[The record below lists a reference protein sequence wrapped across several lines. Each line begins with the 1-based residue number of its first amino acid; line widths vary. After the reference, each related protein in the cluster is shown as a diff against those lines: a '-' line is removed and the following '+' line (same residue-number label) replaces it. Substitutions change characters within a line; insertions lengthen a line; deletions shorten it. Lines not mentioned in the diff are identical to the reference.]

1 MATTILHF
9 PENAQ
14 LQYNAVSALTESII
28 NLIMIWLWWLTRS
41 VYFSPAHRQS
51 FHMDHPA
58 LLCSSLWDVT
68 SWHCLYLYW
77 TFDWFRFIWPFLIQ
91 SRCPSAISK
100 RCVRP
105 RYCFLYDR
113 RRAETLYLCVSLSLP
128 SVLVLKRSLAW
139 SYLWKL
145 NPQQTECCTE
155 RSASLP

>member
-14 LQYNAVSALTESII
+14 LQYNAISALTESII
-28 NLIMIWLWWLTRS
+28 NLVMIWLWWLTRS

-68 SWHCLYLYW
+68 SWHCSYLYW
-77 TFDWFRFIWPFLIQ
+77 TFDWFRFIWPFSFSHAVPQ
-91 SRCPSAISK
+91 SSVNVVLGHDI
-100 RCVRP
+100 V
-105 RYCFLYDR
+105 LYMTG
-113 RRAETLYLCVSLSLP
+113 AELGLFIFVSPSLP
-128 SVLVLKRSLAW
+128 SILVLKRSLAL
-139 SYLWKL
+139 SCLRKR